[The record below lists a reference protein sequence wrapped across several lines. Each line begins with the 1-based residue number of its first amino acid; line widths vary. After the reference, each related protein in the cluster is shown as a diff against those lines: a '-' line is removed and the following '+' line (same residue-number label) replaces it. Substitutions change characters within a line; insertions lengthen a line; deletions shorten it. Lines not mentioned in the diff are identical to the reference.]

1 MATMVMCPGLVMK
14 KHAVED
20 QPPADARVGEQGTC
34 KRCGCRYTVVAVDP
48 TVLGPGYDEYV
59 MRLHEQVASLRRG
72 ERDVVEQDAVER
84 DEVAQDA
91 IEQEEQTTQGSE

>member
-14 KHAVED
+14 KHAVVP
-20 QPPADARVGEQGTC
+20 QPPADAQVGEQGTC
-34 KRCGCRYTVVAVDP
+34 NRCGCRYAVESVNP

-72 ERDVVEQDAVER
+72 LRDVVEQDAVEQ
-84 DEVAQDA
+84 DGVAQDA
-91 IEQEEQTTQGSE
+91 GEQKGQTTQGSE